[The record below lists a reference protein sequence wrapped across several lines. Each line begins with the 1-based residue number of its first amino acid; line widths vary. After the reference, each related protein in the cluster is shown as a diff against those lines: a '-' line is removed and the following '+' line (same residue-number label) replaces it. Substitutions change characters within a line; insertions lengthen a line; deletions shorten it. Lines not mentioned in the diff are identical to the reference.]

1 MRRLTLWRTMAKLH
15 CDRGGGVSL
24 IAGLSLPA
32 VLGAMGLA
40 VDLGRGLEQR
50 MITQRVA
57 DSAALGTA
65 LAYQAS
71 KSAANLNAIA
81 RDLAVANG
89 LQDATVTAQLVN
101 DFPNA
106 GNLAV
111 KVTVTTEL
119 PFTLARAVGA
129 PASFSVGSDSFAI
142 VSGEPPF
149 ATPCFLALSSGNNA
163 LRTEGGGTFDAP
175 DCSIA
180 AVGQVNNA
188 GSLMRASDIIS
199 GAGQIRNE
207 WGTLNAKSLRFATNF
222 SNPAW
227 NTNVPPADKRVNQST
242 ALVDPWATNAELASA
257 RSLLGTFT
265 AIPNLTNPTT
275 PNGSN
280 WDFNWSPAS
289 NVAGFRVGTSN
300 TYNVPAGNYTIGRL
314 TVAGGINV
322 NFASG
327 STITINNGFANGGSS
342 VVFGDVNLFVN
353 GGFNSGSSG
362 VRIGNGALH
371 IGSGTV
377 SFAGTNLKG
386 DGDVIVNAPITI
398 GGGSS
403 LRMGNGQH
411 LFRSFTISGGGF
423 VVAGNGA
430 FQANE
435 GIDIGGNS
443 ELSIGDGSFLI
454 GPSSNGTAINL
465 QGSGRMFMGDGP
477 FSVNGHIVTAGGS
490 RIRFPITANHFIN
503 GNMTIAGSALFGAGR
518 YTIAGNFTN
527 GTGGTTWPFTSPHT
541 GITWGQT
548 INGVSVSGFDMAG
561 VDVTFIM
568 GGTLNLAGGARTK
581 LLAPSASVPGGQIRD
596 LLLHSQ
602 TSANTSWAAGAQSI
616 FVGTVHLPNSNLT
629 MSGGSTNLSAGQC
642 FTLIA
647 NTIAATGG
655 AAAGSACRT
664 MDEAYNGG
672 GSGGQKIRL
681 VR

>member
-1 MRRLTLWRTMAKLH
+1 MLRHT
-15 CDRGGGVSL
+15 DGSVGL
-24 IAGLSLPA
+24 IAGLSLPV
-32 VLGAMGLA
+32 VLGGLGLA

-50 MITQRVA
+50 MVTQRVA
-57 DSAALGTA
+57 DSAALGAA
-65 LAYQAS
+65 LAYQS
-71 KSAANLNAIA
+71 SNNPANLSAIA
-81 RDLAVANG
+81 RDLAVGNG
-89 LQDATVTAQLVN
+89 LPDANVTAQLVN
-101 DFPNA
+101 DFPNS
-106 GNLAV
+106 GDLSV
-111 KVTVTTEL
+111 KVTVTAQL
-119 PFTLARAVGA
+119 PFTLARVVGA
-129 PASFSVGSDSFAI
+129 PASFTVGSESFAV

-149 ATPCFLALSSGNNA
+149 ATPCFLALSNGSNA
-163 LRTEGGGTFDAP
+163 LRTEGGGTINAP

-188 GSLMRASDIIS
+188 GSLMRAADIIS
-199 GAGQIRNE
+199 GAGQILNE
-207 WGTLNAKSLRFATNF
+207 WGTLNANSLRFATSF
-222 SNPAW
+222 STPAW
-227 NTNVPPADKRVNQST
+227 NNNVPSADKRVNTST
-242 ALVDPWATNAELASA
+242 SLIDPWADNAELVTA

-265 AIPNLTNPTT
+265 AIPSLANPAT
-275 PNGSN
+275 PSGSN

-300 TYNVPAGNYTIGRL
+300 TYNVPAGNYTIERL

-327 STITINNGFANGGSS
+327 STITIKNGFANGGSS

-371 IGSGTV
+371 IGSGTATFTG
-377 SFAGTNLKG
+377 SNLKG

-398 GGGSS
+398 GGGAS
-403 LRMGNGQH
+403 LQMGNGQH
-411 LFRSFTISGGGF
+411 LFRSFNISGGGF
-423 VVAGNGA
+423 VVAGDGA

-443 ELSIGDGSFLI
+443 ELSIGNGSFLI
-454 GPSSNGTAINL
+454 GPRSNGTAINL

-477 FSVNGHIVTAGGS
+477 FSTNGHISTAGGS

-518 YTIAGNFTN
+518 YTIGGNFTN
-527 GTGGTTWPFTSPHT
+527 GTGGTTWPFTSPYT
-541 GITWGQT
+541 GITWGQM

-561 VDVTFIM
+561 VDVTFITS
-568 GGTLNLAGGARTK
+568 GTLNLAGGARTK
-581 LLAPSASVPGGQIRD
+581 LIAPDASVPGGQIRD
-596 LLLHSQ
+596 LLLHSL
-602 TSANTSWAAGAQSI
+602 TSANTNWAAGAQSI
-616 FVGTVHLPNSNLT
+616 FVGTVHLPNSSLT
-629 MSGGSTNLSAGQC
+629 MSGGSTNLSEGQC

-647 NTIAATGG
+647 KTIAATGG

-664 MDEAYNGG
+664 MTEAYGGG
-672 GSGGQKIRL
+672 GSGGKTIRL